1 MTLNNDIFAQI
12 FEAYGIADK
21 VESAGEIG
29 SGHINK
35 TFCLTGDFGARRKMV
50 MQQINTFVF
59 RKPVELMANVVAVT
73 DYMRERII
81 ARGGDPERETL
92 NVIPTA
98 SGESYVVCSDGSV
111 WRMYNYIADSR
122 SYDIIDRPGIF
133 RKAGEA
139 FGSFMSELAD
149 FPIDSLYDTIPF
161 FHDTGMRLS
170 QLKEAVA
177 NDAAGRLK
185 EVQREVDFC
194 LERADDTRV
203 VTDMIASGDMPLRV
217 THNDTKLNNIMFD
230 AATDEPLC
238 IVDLDT
244 VMPGSCLY
252 DFGDAIR
259 FGASTAAED
268 ERDLLKVNLSLPLY
282 KEYLEGFLAS
292 AGTSLTPA
300 EREYLPFSAKLLTL
314 ECGMRFLADHL
325 NGDTYFGA
333 AYPGHNL
340 VRARTQFKLV
350 SDMEARFDEMK
361 DCLTLYD

>member
-1 MTLNNDIFAQI
+1 MTVGNVIFAEI
-12 FEAYGIADK
+12 YESYGIADK
-21 VESAGEIG
+21 VVSVEKIG

-35 TFCLTGDFGARRKMV
+35 TFCLVGDFDGRQRLLL
-50 MQQINTFVF
+50 QQINTFVF
-59 RKPVELMANVVAVT
+59 KDPVGLMANVVAVT
-73 DYMRERII
+73 GYMRERII

-92 NVIPTA
+92 NVIPTV
-98 SGESYVVCSDGSV
+98 SGDNHVVCSDGSV
-111 WRMYNYIADSR
+111 WRLYNYITDSV
-122 SYDIIDRPGIF
+122 SYDSIDRPGIF
-133 RKAGEA
+133 RKAGSA

-149 FPIDSLYDTIPF
+149 FPIESLYETIPF
-161 FHDTGMRLS
+161 FHDTGRRLA
-170 QLKEAVA
+170 QLKDAIVGDAV
-177 NDAAGRLK
+177 GRLK
-185 EVQREVDFC
+185 DAGREVEFC
-194 LERADDTRV
+194 LSREDDTHV
-203 VTDMIASGDMPLRV
+203 VTDMIASGDIPLRV

-230 AATDEPLC
+230 KQTDEPLC

-268 ERDLLKVNLSLPLY
+268 EQDLLKVNLSLPLY

-361 DCLTLYD
+361 DCLTLYE